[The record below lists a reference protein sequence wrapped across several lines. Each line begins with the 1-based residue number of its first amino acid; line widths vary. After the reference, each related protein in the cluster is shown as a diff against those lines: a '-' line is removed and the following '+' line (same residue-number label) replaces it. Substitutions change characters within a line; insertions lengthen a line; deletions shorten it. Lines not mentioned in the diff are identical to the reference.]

1 MTLTHICNMLGNIVK
16 WIAVIVCSIIV
27 GWTTSVWW
35 SDISPYVLSWE
46 IGMSDVLSIVVDII
60 LACVIAQFIEKSI
73 SNKRVEKDY
82 FINELDV
89 MNEVV
94 SDLERRCSN
103 ETTLS
108 LHNITYE
115 LSRSRKILQRMWKM
129 MSEVNQSYH
138 HSHKADYDNLL
149 KTLKDIDR
157 KLTDT
162 NTFSARDGFEPI
174 KIKRNVI
181 YLNSTVKPSI
191 DADMTKVKEQI
202 LRMKISINRI

>member
-1 MTLTHICNMLGNIVK
+1 MLGNIVK
-16 WIAVIVCSIIV
+16 WTAVIVCSIII
-27 GWTTSVWW
+27 GWTASVWW
-35 SDISPYVLSWE
+35 SDSSPYVLSWE
-46 IGMSDVLSIVVDII
+46 IGMPDVLSIVVDII

-103 ETTLS
+103 ENTLS
-108 LHNITYE
+108 LHNITYD

-129 MSEVNQSYH
+129 MNEVNQSFH
-138 HSHKADYDNLL
+138 SSHKAEYENLL

-162 NTFSARDGFEPI
+162 NTFTKRDGFEPI

-181 YLNSTVKPSI
+181 YLNSTVRPSI
-191 DADMTKVKEQI
+191 DADITHLKELI
-202 LRMKISINRI
+202 LRMKIRINRI